1 MFVER
6 SEILW
11 KEIES
16 LSAVDGLTVYD
27 IEKPNAG
34 KLRIFIQRPTA
45 TQESSVPEESDSVA
59 QGGVSSEDCARLLR
73 RLRTFFLAEGTS
85 LGVAPDPLL
94 EVSSPGINR
103 KLRTPEQFQH
113 AIGERIKLQVE
124 GESEAL
130 LGELQGASEHEIT
143 VSVEE
148 SLAKRSVAFASIKKA
163 NVEYKF

>member
-6 SEILW
+6 SDILW

-34 KLRIFIQRPTA
+34 KLRIFIQRPADQEAA
-45 TQESSVPEESDSVA
+45 TDSA
-59 QGGVSSEDCARLLR
+59 QGGVSSEDCAKLLR

-85 LGVAPDPLL
+85 LGVAADPLL

-103 KLRTPEQFQH
+103 KLRTPQQFH
-113 AIGERIKLQVE
+113 DAVGERVKLLIE

-130 LGELQGASEHEIT
+130 LGELQGVNEREIT
-143 VSVEE
+143 LSVED
-148 SLAKRSVAFASIKKA
+148 SLAKRSVAFAAIKKA
-163 NVEYKF
+163 NVDYKF